1 MTHSS
6 RDIDQVKL
14 LIRSQQKVVVISSNQ
29 ILALNAA
36 GPYTNI
42 VLTSGRSLTISK
54 PLKYYE
60 RQLQGAN
67 FYRCHKS
74 HLVNLK
80 YFTEFNM
87 IKRKAI
93 FSGISIPVSR
103 RNQSEFLK
111 IVYDKFTT

>member
-80 YFTEFNM
+80 YFTEYNM
-87 IKRKAI
+87 IKR
-93 FSGISIPVSR
+93 
-103 RNQSEFLK
+103 
-111 IVYDKFTT
+111 